1 MKFSAFVT
9 ISFATLGVAAPAE
22 DVHQLAAR
30 TNDKRQACQ
39 YGFVFARGS
48 AELPP
53 IGSIV
58 GPKLQAALRTRLPGM
73 RTFPV
78 LYSASI
84 ATNISPA
91 RTDPSSISKGVS
103 TFNQAQGCRVIVA
116 GGYSQGA
123 AVMHN
128 SVSKLNAALKNK
140 IAGVALFGDTRNKQD
155 AGHIRNFPKD
165 RSRVWCKTGDGVCK
179 GTLAVGASHL
189 AYSQVEAQSAATW
202 LAQKAKSHR

>member
-1 MKFSAFVT
+1 MKFSALAT
-9 ISFATLGVAAPAE
+9 LCFAALGVAAPVE
-22 DVHQLAAR
+22 DGHQLGAR
-30 TNDKRQACQ
+30 RNDKRQACQ

-58 GPKLQAALRTRLPGM
+58 GPKLQAALRTRLPGLK
-73 RTFPV
+73 TYPV
-78 LYSASI
+78 LYGASLL
-84 ATNISPA
+84 TNVSPA
-91 RTDPSSISKGVS
+91 RTDPTSIAKGVAA
-103 TFNQAQGCRVIVA
+103 FRQAQGCRVIVA

-128 SVSKLNAALKNK
+128 SVSKLDAALKAK
-140 IAGVALFGDTRNKQD
+140 IAGVALFGDTRNRQD
-155 AGHIRNFPKD
+155 AGHIKNFPKD
-165 RSRVWCKTGDGVCK
+165 RSRVWCKAGDGVCK

-189 AYSQVEAQSAATW
+189 SYSVGDAQSAGTW